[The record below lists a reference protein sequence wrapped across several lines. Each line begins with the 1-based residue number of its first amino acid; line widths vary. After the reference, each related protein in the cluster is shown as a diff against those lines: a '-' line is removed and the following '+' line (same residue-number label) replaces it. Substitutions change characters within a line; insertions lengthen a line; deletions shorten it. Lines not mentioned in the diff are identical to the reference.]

1 MAAYSEEDDSAAP
14 TTNSVG
20 EAAVLEA
27 PAVVVA
33 PVELPLLPPLLLPLS
48 VLRVGYLLLV
58 LLLLL
63 PVLLVVLPPEKCS
76 TLPRIQRIMG
86 QRVHMAVETYHWVTH
101 LSS

>member
-58 LLLLL
+58 LLLL
-63 PVLLVVLPPEKCS
+63 PVLLVVLPLEKCS

-86 QRVHMAVETYHWVTH
+86 QRVHMTVVTYHWVTH